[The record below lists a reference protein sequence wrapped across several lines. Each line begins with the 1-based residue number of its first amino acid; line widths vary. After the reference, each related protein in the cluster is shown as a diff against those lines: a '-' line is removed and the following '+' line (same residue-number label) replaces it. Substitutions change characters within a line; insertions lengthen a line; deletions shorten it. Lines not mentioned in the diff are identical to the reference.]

1 MRILGITAL
10 LLLTSA
16 CATTR
21 VVTLDTGQ
29 GTPIVYRPVV
39 SAPISLGERE
49 FQGAVA
55 QVLLDMD
62 WTLVGSRLGP
72 LGSRSLLA
80 SARGVVDGARGHR
93 MAPAI
98 AQRCERHRDAAT
110 CARLLTSEL
119 TLEPRERS
127 LLALSFALDT
137 VWVGVA
143 EVVKDVAD
151 PEALRTMVVSLIG
164 TSLVM
169 LVAPEPITKFIAM
182 GLTASLI
189 AYLGVGP
196 VWALGRAFVRLM
208 RESNEAHGLMEL
220 EASGHRFGKA
230 LGANGA
236 RVLVL
241 VAMTAL
247 GGKSA
252 MAAQGP
258 RLPGAAQA
266 AMRARAEGGFE
277 LSAVLTGQVQSIS
290 LPSAGVLNIALAPTA
305 VAAVAM
311 TTSGVIQGDP
321 DGDIHHIC
329 TDKNEVSEASGGPW
343 TPLFEI
349 FFERAGMK
357 LSDVT
362 NQVRIKGH
370 KGPHPR
376 EYHVEVLTRLEQT
389 MGDCE
394 GPVQCRAVLID
405 MLTQIARE
413 LTTAGTKLRKLVTRN
428 PDA

>member
-1 MRILGITAL
+1 MRLLGIAVL
-10 LLLTSA
+10 LWLCSA
-16 CATTR
+16 CTTTR
-21 VVTLDTGQ
+21 KVTLDTGD
-29 GTPIVYRPVV
+29 GAPIVYRPVP
-39 SAPISLGERE
+39 SAPITIGERE
-49 FQGAVA
+49 FQGALA
-55 QVLLDMD
+55 QILLDMD
-62 WTLVGSRLGP
+62 WTIVGHGPEPMGARL
-72 LGSRSLLA
+72 LLA
-80 SARGVVDGARGHR
+80 SAGGVVDGARGQR
-93 MAPAI
+93 ETPA
-98 AQRCERHRDAAT
+98 ARRCERHRNAAT
-110 CARLLTSEL
+110 CARLLTGKL
-119 TLEPRERS
+119 TLEPMDRS

-137 VWVGVA
+137 VWTGVA

-151 PEALRTMVVSLIG
+151 PEALRAMVVSLIG
-164 TSLVM
+164 TALVM

-196 VWALGRAFVRLM
+196 VWNLGQAFVRLM
-208 RESNEAHGLMEL
+208 KESNAAHGLTEL

-277 LSAVLTGQVQSIS
+277 LSAVLAGDVRSIA
-290 LPSAGVLNIALAPTA
+290 LPSTGVLNVALVPTA

-311 TTSGVIQGDP
+311 ETGGVIQGDP

-329 TDKNEVSEASGGPW
+329 TDKNEVSEVSGGPW
-343 TPLFEI
+343 TPLFESY
-349 FFERAGMK
+349 FKRAKMK
-357 LSDVT
+357 LSDVA

-376 EYHVEVLTRLEQT
+376 EYHQEVLVRLDRVMRLCKGEA
-389 MGDCE
+389 
-394 GPVQCRAVLID
+394 QCRAVLRET
-405 MLTQIARE
+405 LSQIARE
-413 LTTAGTKLRKLVTRN
+413 LTTAGTQLRKLVTRN

>member
-1 MRILGITAL
+1 MLW
-10 LLLTSA
+10 LLTAA

-21 VVTLDTGQ
+21 QGSLDTA
-29 GTPIVYRPVV
+29 PR
-39 SAPISLGERE
+39 APITVGERE

-55 QVLLDMD
+55 QLLLDMD
-62 WTLVGSRLGP
+62 WTLVSHGPERLGA
-72 LGSRSLLA
+72 RSLLA
-80 SARGVVDGARGHR
+80 SAGGVVDGAWSQRVTPSAAR
-93 MAPAI
+93 
-98 AQRCERHRDAAT
+98 RCERHRDAGT
-110 CARLLTSEL
+110 CARLLTGDLS
-119 TLEPRERS
+119 LEPMERS

-137 VWVGVA
+137 VWAGVA

-169 LVAPEPITKFIAM
+169 LVAPEPITKLIAM

-196 VWALGRAFVRLM
+196 VWNLGQAFVRLM
-208 RESNEAHGLMEL
+208 RESNEAHGLTEL

-230 LGANGA
+230 LGTNGA

-258 RLPGAAQA
+258 RLPGATQA

-277 LSAVLTGQVQSIS
+277 LSAVLTGQVRSIS

-311 TTSGVIQGDP
+311 GTGGVIQGDP

-343 TPLFEI
+343 TPLFAT
-349 FFERAGMK
+349 FFEQAGMK
-357 LSDVT
+357 LSDVA

-376 EYHVEVLTRLEQT
+376 EYHDAVYGRIAQATL
-389 MGDCE
+389 G
-394 GPVQCRAVLID
+394 CRSVAECQRALHDI
-405 MLTQIARE
+405 LAKLARE
-413 LTTAGTKLRKLVTRN
+413 LTTPGTQLRKIVTRN